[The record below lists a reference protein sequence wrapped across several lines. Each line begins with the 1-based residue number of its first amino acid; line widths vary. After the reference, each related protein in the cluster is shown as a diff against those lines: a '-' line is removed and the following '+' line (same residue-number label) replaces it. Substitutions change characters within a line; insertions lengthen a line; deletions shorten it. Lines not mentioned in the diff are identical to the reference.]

1 MTKQVLLQWVCNVCI
16 SMMPVYFVF
25 DMVFI
30 YGYVK
35 LHKYKSNDSKRY
47 LMFSVATTV
56 LMLIS
61 CIAIQILTR
70 LAW

>member
-1 MTKQVLLQWVCNVCI
+1 
-16 SMMPVYFVF
+16 MMPVYFVF

-70 LAW
+70 LAR